1 MKKYL
6 AVFLF
11 TILSLLQSFAQ
22 IETRYYQDSDTIYY
36 VQDFLR
42 TNLDT
47 KVIRMPAFDLEKM
60 QKEDE
65 EMEGLDV
72 PYRFGKGFD
81 VSYSLSDGLWH
92 NIEGGRLWSLT
103 FESEGAISLNYIFE
117 NMCLPEGASLFIV
130 NHDKTVVYGPVTS
143 EVLVPREST
152 FLTDIVPGASSTIY
166 LFEPLAKINEST
178 LTIKRVVHGYRGF
191 DFKQENRSLGD
202 ASSCDIDV
210 ACSPTY
216 ENESKGI
223 ALVILSNGDEL
234 CSGSLLMSTSLS
246 FDPYLLTAFHCIDT
260 NKNGVLSNS
269 EKQAA
274 ENWMF
279 KFCFKKTTCNGSTL
293 ATSYTYNKA
302 NFCSAWSSTD
312 FALMKLKPAVSQN
325 TTLTWLGW
333 DKGSSTPTSGVGIHH
348 PLGSPMKISC
358 EYNSFSSC
366 DYDNSGIYNHWLV
379 NFDDG
384 VVKHVS
390 SGSPILNQNA
400 RVVGQLHGND
410 QYNANLSYCIQPRAQ
425 YGKFHLSWTGGGTN
439 TTRLSN
445 WLDPVGT
452 NQSTINSCHPI
463 GSITG
468 DDFICSYKEYYVQ
481 NLPSGYTVTWSLS
494 DSYYNTHNCIMS
506 NNPLPNHCLIVRDP
520 NHDLTNDTLIA
531 TIKYN
536 GIAVRTLI
544 KTGIN
549 AYAGFKGHYT
559 SGSLYGD
566 INSSPYFNIKPNYT
580 TYITSP
586 NFYGATATY
595 SSSGATPSIWE
606 FSPTS
611 GYLTFVSTNTS
622 TPVIINVHDVCGNN
636 YVLYA
641 TPSNNNVNISNEDD
655 ELTITLNE
663 NGNSEKGLSFDQ
675 SWMVEIRNATTGDQM
690 ATRTSMSRSE
700 TIPTEGWPK
709 GIYIVKVT
717 IGKEELTEKVLVK

>member
-1 MKKYL
+1 MKRHLIILLL
-6 AVFLF
+6 A
-11 TILSLLQSFAQ
+11 ILSLLQSFAQ
-22 IETRYYQDSDTIYY
+22 IETRYYQEGDTICF

-47 KVIRMPAFDLEKM
+47 KIIRMPAFDLEKM
-60 QKEDE
+60 QKEDA

-81 VSYSLSDGLWH
+81 VSYSLSDGFWQ
-92 NIEGGRLWSLT
+92 NVEGGRLWSLT

-117 NMCLPEGASLFIV
+117 NMYLPEGASLFIV

-143 EVLVPREST
+143 EMLVPKEST
-152 FLTDIVPGASSTIY
+152 FLTDIIPGASSTIY
-166 LFEPLAKINEST
+166 LFEPSAKINEST

-191 DFKQENRSLGD
+191 DFKQADKSLGD
-202 ASSCDIDV
+202 VRSCDIDV

-223 ALVILSNGDEL
+223 ALVMLSNGDEW
-234 CSGSLLMSTSLS
+234 CSGSLLMSTNLS

-260 NKNGVLSNS
+260 NGNGILSNS

-325 TTLTWLGW
+325 TILTWLGW

-348 PLGSPMKISC
+348 PLGNPMKISY

-366 DYDNSGIYNHWLV
+366 DFDSSGVYNHWLV

-410 QYNANLSYCIQPRAQ
+410 QYKGNLSYCLQPRAQ
-425 YGKFHLSWTGGGTN
+425 YGKFQLSWTGGGTN
-439 TTRLSN
+439 STRLSN

-452 NQSTINSCHPI
+452 NQATINSCHPI
-463 GSITG
+463 GDIIG
-468 DDFICSYKEYYVQ
+468 DNFICSNKEYYVQ
-481 NLPSGYTVTWSLS
+481 NLPSGYTVSWSLINN
-494 DSYYNTHNCIMS
+494 YYNNNCIMS
-506 NNPLPNHCLIVRDP
+506 NYPTPNHCLVVR
-520 NHDLTNDTLIA
+520 NISNDLINDTLTA

-536 GIAVRTLI
+536 STIVKTL
-544 KTGIN
+544 KLPDMN
-549 AYAGFKGHYT
+549 AYSGFRGNYSSGNLSGNISYT
-559 SGSLYGD
+559 YT
-566 INSSPYFNIKPNYT
+566 FNIKTNTVT
-580 TYITSP
+580 TITSP
-586 NFYGATATY
+586 NFYGATVSY
-595 SSSGATPSIWE
+595 SSSGAIPSSWG
-606 FSPTS
+606 FNPDS
-611 GYLTFVSTNTS
+611 GILNFNTTNTT
-622 TPVIINVHDVCGNN
+622 TPVIINVNDGCGNQ

-641 TPSNNNVNISNEDD
+641 VPSNYSINVSNGYED
-655 ELTITLNE
+655 ITVTLVE
-663 NGNSEKGLSFDQ
+663 DGDASKDYILEEP
-675 SWMVEIRNATTGDQM
+675 WTVEITSATTGRVM
-690 ATRTSMSRSE
+690 ATQSSTSRSE
-700 TIPTEGWPK
+700 TISTAGWPK

-717 IGKEELTEKVLVK
+717 IGKEELTEKVIVK